1 MARVELTRHL
11 KEIFPALGEAELT
24 FDVQNVADVVKALD
38 KLAPGVGF
46 YICDEL
52 GRLRKHVNVFV
63 DEEMVCDRGALRDPL
78 TERSRVFI
86 AQALSGG

>member
-1 MARVELTRHL
+1 MAHVELTRHL
-11 KEIFPALGEAELT
+11 LEIFPRLGEVELS
-24 FDVQNVADVVKALD
+24 FDVTNVADVVRALD
-38 KLAPGVGF
+38 EVAPGVGF

-63 DEEMVCDRGALRDPL
+63 DEEMVCDRTSLRDLL